1 MTTVTAVAALLA
13 EEEGKRAV
21 PAPILLGL
29 VAFGSLLLALFLV
42 TRFNK
47 DR

>member
-1 MTTVTAVAALLA
+1 MTTGLTALLA
-13 EEEGKRAV
+13 ENAT
-21 PAPILLGL
+21 PAPLVMGL
-29 VAFGSLLLALFLV
+29 VAFGTLLLALIIV

>member
-1 MTTVTAVAALLA
+1 MTSAIAALLA
-13 EEEGKRAV
+13 ESTTENPT
-21 PAPILLGL
+21 PAPAVLGL
-29 VAFGSLLLALFLV
+29 VALGTLLLALFIV

>member
-1 MTTVTAVAALLA
+1 MTSVIAAVLA
-13 EEEGKRAV
+13 ESTTENATPEPV
-21 PAPILLGL
+21 LLGIG
-29 VAFGSLLLALFLV
+29 AFATLLLALFIV

>member
-1 MTTVTAVAALLA
+1 MTSLTMLLA
-13 EEEGKRAV
+13 EETTKNATPE
-21 PAPILLGL
+21 PIVLGL
-29 VAFGSLLLALFLV
+29 VAFGSLLLALFIV

>member
-1 MTTVTAVAALLA
+1 MTSVIAVVLGESTVENATPEPLLI
-13 EEEGKRAV
+13 G
-21 PAPILLGL
+21 G
-29 VAFGSLLLALFLV
+29 VAFGALMLALFIV